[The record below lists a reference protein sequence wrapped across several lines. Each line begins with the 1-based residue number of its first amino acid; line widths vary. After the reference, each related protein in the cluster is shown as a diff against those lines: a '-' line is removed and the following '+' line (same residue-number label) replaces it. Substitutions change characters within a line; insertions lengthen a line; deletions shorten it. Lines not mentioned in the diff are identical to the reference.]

1 MPPLNNIQKTFLA
14 AAVAQSLT
22 TPVQAATITVNSV
35 ADTSQAN
42 PNTCTL
48 RDAIIAANFDSTLIG
63 SSCDAGSGADTIEL
77 EGGTIILSDELPTIE
92 SNVTINGPGQEALF
106 IDGASLHRHFTLFES
121 SAALHLNDLTLKNG
135 FDSQGGAIYARNGSV
150 SISNSTLSSNIA
162 SNEGG
167 AIYAYGGSVSIS
179 ISNSTLSSN
188 IASNDGGA
196 IYAFSGSVSISNSTL
211 SNNSAD
217 SGGAIYAYRGSSVSI
232 SISNSTLSSNI
243 ASNEGGAIYAFSG
256 SVSISNSTLSN
267 NSANSGGAIYAY
279 GGSVSISN
287 STLSGNSVSF
297 EGGAINAQS
306 ISNTSISNS
315 TLSGNRASRSGGAIF
330 AAGFGYDGPSIIISN
345 STLSGNSAAFGGG
358 VYARNNSSI
367 SVSNSILSGNMGNTS
382 FVEIAI
388 SSNSSISTNN
398 SIFSSSNTTS
408 AEAFVNFDP
417 IASSA
422 TNLNLS
428 SDAGNVP
435 LAQIREPLAN
445 NGGITQTHK
454 LPSGSPAI
462 DAGSNTSCPATDQRG
477 VSRNDGRCDIGAYEV
492 DSSSFFVIPLPNG
505 KGVVVP
511 L

>member
-211 SNNSAD
+211 SNNSA
-217 SGGAIYAYRGSSVSI
+217 
-232 SISNSTLSSNI
+232 
-243 ASNEGGAIYAFSG
+243 
-256 SVSISNSTLSN
+256 
-267 NSANSGGAIYAY
+267 NSGGAIYAY

-306 ISNTSISNS
+306 RSNTSISNS